1 MTFWKW
7 SRIASSNASADA
19 SINWAEGQPPS
30 SVNNSARAMMAAA
43 AKYRDD
49 VAGAIM
55 TGGTSAAYTVT
66 SWQGFDTPAHLDGQ
80 MIAFTP
86 HTTNGATV
94 TLNVDSTGAKPLRSA
109 PNLELPSGALIQG
122 TPYICTYNN
131 SDGAFYLQGG
141 ASNPYNIPL
150 GGLLPYIG
158 SSAPNSAFALPY
170 GQAISRTAY
179 ATLFTLVGTTFG
191 SGDGSTTFNVPDLR
205 GRVFAGLDNMGG
217 SSASRLSSAFA
228 STAMGNTGGAQSQ
241 TIAQANIPNYNLNII
256 NFNDPGHGHTVN
268 LTSPFTF
275 NPVGSSSPFG
285 NALYSSGGSGI
296 AGAGAALAAT
306 TGITFQVNSGGS
318 GAALTTTQ
326 PTIVVNFILRI
337 I

>member
-1 MTFWKW
+1 M
-7 SRIASSNASADA
+7 SASAPAARRSNSRKPDGDCQYPEEA
-19 SINWAEGQPPS
+19 GRPAARPTWSDDRELYNTAAELT
-30 SVNNSARAMMAAA
+30 RLLD
-43 AKYRDD
+43 YRNADL
-49 VAGAIM
+49 
-55 TGGTSAAYTVT
+55 
-66 SWQGFDTPAHLDGQ
+66 F
-80 MIAFTP
+80 F
-86 HTTNGATV
+86 
-94 TLNVDSTGAKPLRSA
+94 
-109 PNLELPSGALIQG
+109 
-122 TPYICTYNN
+122 N